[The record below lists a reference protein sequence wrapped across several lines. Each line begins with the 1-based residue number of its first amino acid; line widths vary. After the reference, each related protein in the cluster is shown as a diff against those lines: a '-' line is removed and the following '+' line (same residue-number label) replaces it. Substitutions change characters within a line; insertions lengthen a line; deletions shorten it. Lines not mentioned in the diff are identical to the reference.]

1 MEIRYT
7 PQGVCSREMII
18 ELEDNTI
25 QKVAII
31 GGCAGNTV
39 GISRLIVGMDV
50 DEAIKRLKGI
60 PCKDK
65 GTSCPDQL
73 ARALEEAKERSK
85 I

>member
-1 MEIRYT
+1 MEIRFK

-18 ELEDNTI
+18 EIEGDII
-25 QKVAII
+25 QNVTII

-39 GISRLIVGMDV
+39 GISHLIRGMKV

-60 PCKDK
+60 PCGSR

-73 ARALEEAKERSK
+73 ARALETSFEAK
-85 I
+85 